1 MYSADSDA
9 DACNVARVSC
19 NVLSKLF
26 NCMMAIGRVPTSFGQ
41 SYTVPISGAST
52 NGGLGDGSPTISKMG
67 GFATKVLNHHFVRRP
82 LFPLLGLFTSVYA
95 PTSIPPT
102 VPESDIMVID
112 NKNL

>member
-1 MYSADSDA
+1 MQ
-9 DACNVARVSC
+9 
-19 NVLSKLF
+19 
-26 NCMMAIGRVPTSFGQ
+26 GRLLMG
-41 SYTVPISGAST
+41 
-52 NGGLGDGSPTISKMG
+52 GGLGDGSPTISKMG
-67 GFATKVLNHHFVRRP
+67 VCHERITLNHHFVRRP